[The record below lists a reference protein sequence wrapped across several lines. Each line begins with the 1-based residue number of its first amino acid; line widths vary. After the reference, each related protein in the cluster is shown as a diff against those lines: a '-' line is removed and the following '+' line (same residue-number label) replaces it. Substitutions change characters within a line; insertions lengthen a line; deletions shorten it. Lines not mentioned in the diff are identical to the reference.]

1 MVTDKIKELEATKRK
16 LAQLEKSI
24 AVEFENELAALPAK
38 FGFDSAISFLKA
50 VKAATSGSHAARK
63 SSKATKR
70 TRAVITNETKAKV
83 KELVAGG
90 KTGGQIAKV
99 LKISL
104 PSVHNI
110 KKELGLVKARK

>member
-50 VKAATSGSHAARK
+50 VKAATSGSRATRK

-83 KELVAGG
+83 KELV
-90 KTGGQIAKV
+90 
-99 LKISL
+99 
-104 PSVHNI
+104 
-110 KKELGLVKARK
+110 